1 MFEEMMEKERGNR
14 IFQGDS
20 MTRFEPS
27 GYAKLAAQLDK
38 HNGQNVEYWSKR
50 NGK

>member
-1 MFEEMMEKERGNR
+1 
-14 IFQGDS
+14 

-27 GYAKLAAQLDK
+27 AHAKLTAQLDK

-50 NGK
+50 NEK

>member
-1 MFEEMMEKERGNR
+1 
-14 IFQGDS
+14 

-27 GYAKLAAQLDK
+27 DHAKLTAQLDK

-50 NGK
+50 NEFSSPFIEERLYLNRLLKI